1 MQIAEELAAYC
12 RKLKFAAL
20 PNEVVESAK
29 YYTLDTLAVTVRGTK
44 ETSSRIM
51 QGFVA
56 ENSSTGSGGVV
67 IGTKNLAP
75 YQYAALANGTACH
88 ALELDDVNNESSL
101 HPGTVIVP
109 ACLAACEMTG
119 KGGREF
125 IEGVVVGY
133 EVMIRIGKA
142 IGPRQ
147 HYDRGFHPTGT
158 CGVFGAAAAVAK
170 IMGLTREQIAM
181 ALGIAGSQAAAS
193 LEFLSDGSWTKRMH
207 CGWAAHNGIIASMLA
222 KRGFTGPR
230 SILEGVHG
238 FLHAYSDHAD
248 AKKIL
253 DKMGE
258 SFEILRCSIKPH
270 ACCRYMQPPIDGILK
285 LKNEKKIEAADVK
298 KVTLGILKAGFPIV
312 VYPMENKFRPTTTY
326 GAQFSMPF
334 GAALALSYGDV
345 SLDRF
350 NEKNLR
356 AKDILGLAAR
366 VQCVE
371 NPQIEKLYPKQW
383 AATVE
388 IETKDGATY
397 STRIDYPKGDPENR
411 LTWDELA
418 SKARKL
424 MDSVPLRAKT
434 ADLMASIQKL
444 EKEKNISTLAAKLM
458 AE

>member
-1 MQIAEELAAYC
+1 MTIAEELAAYSVN
-12 RKLKFAAL
+12 LKFADL

-29 YYTLDTLAVTVRGTK
+29 YYALDTLAVTVRGTK
-44 ETSSRIM
+44 EASSKIM

-56 ENSSTGSGGVV
+56 DNSSASSGGVV

-125 IEGVVVGY
+125 IEGMVAGY
-133 EVMIRIGKA
+133 EVMIRIGRA
-142 IGPRQ
+142 IGPRE

-158 CGVFGAAAAVAK
+158 CGAFGAAAAVAK
-170 IMGLTREQIAM
+170 IMGLTEEQIAM

-207 CGWAAHNGIIASMLA
+207 CGWAAHNGLIASMLA
-222 KRGFTGPR
+222 KRGFTGPL
-230 SILEGVHG
+230 SILEGKHG
-238 FLHAYSDHAD
+238 FLHAYSDNAD
-248 AKKIL
+248 SRKVL

-270 ACCRYMQPPIDGILK
+270 ACYRYMQPPIDGILK
-285 LKNEKKIEAADVK
+285 LKNEKKIEADDVK
-298 KVTLGILKAGFPIV
+298 KVTIGVLKAGFPIIV
-312 VYPMENKFRPTTTY
+312 HPKEDKFRPATTY

-350 NEKNLR
+350 NEENLH
-356 AKDILGLAAR
+356 AKKILDLAAR

-371 NPQIEKLYPKQW
+371 NPEIEKLYPKQW
-383 AATVE
+383 AATVT
-388 IETKDGATY
+388 IETKNGASY

-418 SKARKL
+418 GKARHL
-424 MDSVPLRAKT
+424 MDSVPLRATT
-434 ADLMASIQKL
+434 AELMASVQEL
-444 EKEKNISTLAAKLM
+444 EKEKNIHTLTAKLM
-458 AE
+458 AK